1 MVIFWQDY
9 CGKGNS
15 RKFDWNTVGNKVQI
29 ENAHSYTV
37 KKGLLSVYVDAMLAV
52 TVVVPCLSGHTRA
65 PGSSGSGVV
74 AGAPGRAPLRDFV
87 VRLRAL
93 RAAAVLRSA

>member
-29 ENAHSYTV
+29 GNAHSYTV
-37 KKGLLSVYVDAMLAV
+37 KKGFFFSVYVDDIIGWEE
-52 TVVVPCLSGHTRA
+52 TKH
-65 PGSSGSGVV
+65 
-74 AGAPGRAPLRDFV
+74 
-87 VRLRAL
+87 
-93 RAAAVLRSA
+93 